1 MSLLTEQEI
10 DKCIGITDYTTGAM
24 KNVLTQIAR
33 AIEAKV
39 IEKIKA
45 QGATAYLEGN
55 PKGIWFVAYS
65 VNTNAPQIPLYRLPE
80 GD

>member
-10 DKCIGITDYTTGAM
+10 RDIANSVQEIGENSD
-24 KNVLTQIAR
+24 R
-33 AIEAKV
+33 ALILSAQKAV

-55 PKGIWFVAYS
+55 PEGIWFVAYS
-65 VNTNAPQIPLYRLPE
+65 VNTNAPQIPLYSLPE